1 MRLVT
6 LSLLEI
12 VLGTSWG
19 VIASLYAFT
28 LVSGGYEDI
37 YGFLAIITSLVAILS
52 TMLTGFLYNYGVRKF
67 LMPLAA
73 LSISLSMFELFEG
86 KFVLLPILL
95 GLASGIHGVSSLYA
109 VSNLEGSF
117 KKYSIVYASSLFGL
131 SFGALLVAISFA
143 RDLYVILSVLTIF
156 VGFIYIKFVSNSRVN
171 ARTNRKETKIK
182 KFPYLY
188 LLALTVLRRYN
199 WHDSLQCRLLFDPQI

>member
-28 LVSGGYEDI
+28 LVSEGYENI
-37 YGFLAIITSLVAILS
+37 YGFLAIITSLIAILS
-52 TMLTGFLYNYGVRKF
+52 TMLTGFLYNYRIKKF

-73 LSISLSMFELFEG
+73 LSITLSMFELFEG
-86 KFVLLPILL
+86 KLVLLPILL

-131 SFGALLVAISFA
+131 SFGAFLVAISFA
-143 RDLYVILSVLTIF
+143 RALYFILATFTILA
-156 VGFIYIKFVSNSRVN
+156 GFTYTKFVSSNRLN
-171 ARTNRKETKIK
+171 ARTNKEETKIK
-182 KFPYLY
+182 KFPYMY
-188 LLALTVLRRYN
+188 LLPLTVLRRCN
-199 WHDSLQCRLLFDPQI
+199 WHDSLQCRLLFDPKI